1 MKVSKSTRDRIATIK
16 DEAEQAKRHLE
27 NLHIRLSEHSG
38 TKRIASKLERV
49 IEKLEEWRKV
59 A

>member
-1 MKVSKSTRDRIATIK
+1 MKIAKSTKQRIEVIK
-16 DEAEQAKRHLE
+16 TEASECKSKLL
-27 NLHIRLSEHSG
+27 NLHARLSEHSG

-49 IEKLEEWRKV
+49 INLLDEWQKT